1 MRNGLGLANAGAGK
15 RMRSTGMGQDPGR
28 ERLDFVILLNERH
41 LKMIFKEWESVT
53 TEAGLTLH

>member
-1 MRNGLGLANAGAGK
+1 
-15 RMRSTGMGQDPGR
+15 MRSTGMGQDPGR

-41 LKMIFKEWESVT
+41 LKMTFKEWESVT